1 MRSLKTILE
10 RENQEDLELFASDYL
25 EEHFTSKKE
34 TIRYLEEKIKDEFAI
49 FMDREFNFDYLDV
62 LNEVKKN
69 SSSNSILEDELI
81 DRFFLFFK
89 DDDNLEFP
97 KELNDIL
104 QEKFNKAKQIQ
115 LLKAVVICYVD
126 INNVIPVEFFQKN
139 YIEKYSLDITI
150 EDLNLEYPIRNGLI
164 LISDANELEEFYN
177 LYKQMDYRI
186 LSNEQL
192 FKTFHVHKDLLTYIE
207 KIIKNKEKISK
218 VYAFL
223 TFKPMED
230 PNDVLGSLVEYF
242 SINKKQ
248 AKMISS
254 YYLDIAENIRFAALR
269 GRNLNDSFLDTLKKE
284 AAKIKSKEEFTLDKF
299 IELTDLVN
307 ETHIS
312 KEDILESYNEI
323 TDIDELILE
332 IIESEDVCYDTFDPK
347 FLVEGKIGIALV
359 NDEYKYLMP
368 NELRRIVEKDKRL
381 SEKLQKKYKD
391 DFYEITY
398 SITNYIQANGI
409 ISKEKLIELLKKTG
423 IKLNENEL
431 NEIIEYKHLSVIEN
445 YIVDPIFDQDSFDY
459 IKNEKAKKDDYKIF
473 DLDEL
478 INLKNE
484 IEATLLQNDIEP
496 EECIIDDIY
505 YEIQFAIF
513 NKKELKKI
521 LLEHEIL
528 INSKKLNEIYKELE
542 SLSMIAPLWKLNG
555 FSKNELN

>member
-34 TIRYLEEKIKDEFAI
+34 MIKSLEEKIKDEFAI
-49 FMDREFNFDYLDV
+49 FMDCEFNFDYLDV
-62 LNEVKKN
+62 FNEVKKN

-115 LLKAVVICYVD
+115 LLKTVVICYID

-192 FKTFHVHKDLLTYIE
+192 FKTLHVHKDLLTYIE
-207 KIIKNKEKISK
+207 RIIKNKEKISK

-223 TFKPMED
+223 TFKPTED

-242 SINKKQ
+242 SINKN
-248 AKMISS
+248 
-254 YYLDIAENIRFAALR
+254 LDIAENIRFAALR
-269 GRNLNDSFLDTLKKE
+269 GRNLNDSFLDTLKND

-307 ETHIS
+307 ETDIS

-323 TDIDELILE
+323 TDIDERILE

-347 FLVEGKIGIALV
+347 FLVEGKLGIALV
-359 NDEYKYLMP
+359 NGEYKYLMP

-398 SITNYIQANGI
+398 SITNYIQANVI
-409 ISKEKLIELLKKTG
+409 ISKEKLI
-423 IKLNENEL
+423 
-431 NEIIEYKHLSVIEN
+431 
-445 YIVDPIFDQDSFDY
+445 
-459 IKNEKAKKDDYKIF
+459 
-473 DLDEL
+473 
-478 INLKNE
+478 
-484 IEATLLQNDIEP
+484 
-496 EECIIDDIY
+496 
-505 YEIQFAIF
+505 
-513 NKKELKKI
+513 
-521 LLEHEIL
+521 
-528 INSKKLNEIYKELE
+528 
-542 SLSMIAPLWKLNG
+542 
-555 FSKNELN
+555 

>member
-25 EEHFTSKKE
+25 EGHFTSKKE
-34 TIRYLEEKIKDEFAI
+34 MIKSLEEKIKDEFAI
-49 FMDREFNFDYLDV
+49 FMDCEFNFDYLDV

-69 SSSNSILEDELI
+69 GSSNSILEDELI

-242 SINKKQ
+242 
-248 AKMISS
+248 
-254 YYLDIAENIRFAALR
+254 
-269 GRNLNDSFLDTLKKE
+269 
-284 AAKIKSKEEFTLDKF
+284 
-299 IELTDLVN
+299 
-307 ETHIS
+307 
-312 KEDILESYNEI
+312 
-323 TDIDELILE
+323 
-332 IIESEDVCYDTFDPK
+332 
-347 FLVEGKIGIALV
+347 
-359 NDEYKYLMP
+359 
-368 NELRRIVEKDKRL
+368 
-381 SEKLQKKYKD
+381 
-391 DFYEITY
+391 
-398 SITNYIQANGI
+398 
-409 ISKEKLIELLKKTG
+409 
-423 IKLNENEL
+423 
-431 NEIIEYKHLSVIEN
+431 
-445 YIVDPIFDQDSFDY
+445 
-459 IKNEKAKKDDYKIF
+459 
-473 DLDEL
+473 
-478 INLKNE
+478 
-484 IEATLLQNDIEP
+484 
-496 EECIIDDIY
+496 
-505 YEIQFAIF
+505 
-513 NKKELKKI
+513 
-521 LLEHEIL
+521 
-528 INSKKLNEIYKELE
+528 
-542 SLSMIAPLWKLNG
+542 
-555 FSKNELN
+555 